1 MSSNTHSSY
10 SNSHSRANDANGRAS
25 SSIPKKTNS
34 GTRFLKIL
42 VKFLFQIRKAT
53 VHFMKFA
60 GVRGVKRV
68 VKTVKLE
75 EDFKS
80 IITLRLGDRV
90 MIKRKIVKEL
100 TDRCI

>member
-1 MSSNTHSSY
+1 
-10 SNSHSRANDANGRAS
+10 
-25 SSIPKKTNS
+25 
-34 GTRFLKIL
+34 
-42 VKFLFQIRKAT
+42 
-53 VHFMKFA
+53 MKFA

-100 TDRCI
+100 TDRCIESTYTKEAFKELEAEVGGFLAMVKGGREKVREGINLNKAKSLFNRFSVGTENL

>member
-1 MSSNTHSSY
+1 M
-10 SNSHSRANDANGRAS
+10 
-25 SSIPKKTNS
+25 
-34 GTRFLKIL
+34 
-42 VKFLFQIRKAT
+42 
-53 VHFMKFA
+53 
-60 GVRGVKRV
+60 KRV

-100 TDRCI
+100 TDRCIESTYTKEAFEELEAEVGGFLAVVKGGREKVREGINLNKAKSLFNRFSVGTENL

>member
-1 MSSNTHSSY
+1 M
-10 SNSHSRANDANGRAS
+10 
-25 SSIPKKTNS
+25 
-34 GTRFLKIL
+34 
-42 VKFLFQIRKAT
+42 
-53 VHFMKFA
+53 
-60 GVRGVKRV
+60 KRV

-100 TDRCI
+100 TDRCIESTYTKEAFEELEAEVGGFLAMVKGGREKVREGINLNKAKSLFNRFSVGTENL

>member
-1 MSSNTHSSY
+1 M
-10 SNSHSRANDANGRAS
+10 
-25 SSIPKKTNS
+25 
-34 GTRFLKIL
+34 
-42 VKFLFQIRKAT
+42 
-53 VHFMKFA
+53 
-60 GVRGVKRV
+60 KRV

-100 TDRCI
+100 TDRCIESTYTKEAFEELEAEVGGFLTMVKGGREKVREGINLYKAKSLFNRFSVGTEKL